1 MPANNKVKPIYSHG
15 GANAPNWPLV
25 AGTTTGGG
33 RPIDV
38 AGADPDPFVWPVVE
52 IFCKGG
58 TSATVKIEANGG
70 DLDSTGNPP
79 SDEWIDIS
87 GGGYT
92 LTAGQSVAKNIP
104 PTCPYIR
111 TNITAITGSTVV
123 SYIPLVYFPGGKVAS
138 ASYPTIKSFHQG

>member
-1 MPANNKVKPIYSHG
+1 MPVNTKVKPTYSHG
-15 GANAPNWPLV
+15 GASAPNWAAV
-25 AGTTTGGG
+25 SGTTTGAG

-38 AGADPDPFVWPVVE
+38 GGTDPDPFVWPVLV

-70 DLDSTGNPP
+70 DLDSNGNPP
-79 SDEWIDIS
+79 TDEWVDIS
-87 GGGYT
+87 GGGYA

-104 PTCPYIR
+104 PTVPFVR

-123 SYIPLVYFPGGKVAS
+123 SYIPLVYFPGGRVAS
-138 ASYPTIKSFHQG
+138 AAYPTIKSFNQS